1 MILFSRY
8 LKICSKHAGWISH
21 ISQYC
26 FRQYYVDGW
35 TSLELIRIHSTST
48 KFIIHISDSFAS
60 TYQIMCNSSNIP
72 SCPKSLPLNTWHYSD
87 RNNSSV
93 SVSLIYRSWLFVS
106 VGNLSTSTRPSM
118 IHLSH
123 FATAPCM
130 VLPWPVS
137 TPRIAFNTGFCTCW
151 LACLSASLTRLPW
164 SLRSEGVAH
173 RIHLY
178 LCLKDIQSR
187 PRGMNLKQVL
197 FCHIKPKCAPLWSCL
212 DIVVDINYFVQ
223 I

>member
-1 MILFSRY
+1 MWIGPRILIMNGSYSVFNWLRNS
-8 LKICSKHAGWISH
+8 LQWISL
-21 ISQYC
+21 SQCFWHLEKCHDFIFKLLENLFQTCRMNFPYFPVLL

-72 SCPKSLPLNTWHYSD
+72 SCPKFLPLNTWHYSD

-137 TPRIAFNTGFCTCW
+137 SPRIAFNTGFCTCW
-151 LACLSASLTRLPW
+151 LACL
-164 SLRSEGVAH
+164 
-173 RIHLY
+173 
-178 LCLKDIQSR
+178 
-187 PRGMNLKQVL
+187 
-197 FCHIKPKCAPLWSCL
+197 PLSPNSHGLWG
-212 DIVVDINYFVQ
+212 Q
-223 I
+223 KG